1 MSQHPSVLG
10 TVNTGIHWD
19 TLGYSVQIVGCCSA
33 MRPRQIPGVIIG
45 KYCIIPP
52 ATTTLHAA
60 ELCGYMVHSCLAPV
74 PQLVIYMKL
83 SHSINTN
90 LSDGQISRC
99 ARCAAIRWIIIRI
112 AGHIL
117 GPAGS
122 RARENGSRWENKSRI
137 NNYEFIKGDR
147 RIDKIR

>member
-19 TLGYSVQIVGCCSA
+19 TLGYSGQIVGCCSA

-52 ATTTLHAA
+52 ASTTLHAA
-60 ELCGYMVHSCLAPV
+60 ELCGYMVTRVHSCLAPV

-117 GPAGS
+117 GPA
-122 RARENGSRWENKSRI
+122 ARVQGKWEPMGKQVS
-137 NNYEFIKGDR
+137 
-147 RIDKIR
+147 DKQL